1 MPRATSYHVG
11 MATADPFEGLGQ
23 ALARLRE
30 WAGFATQTEA
40 AEALGFDKGQLSRWE
55 HENPRPTLENLGRL
69 LAAYGVGLADLVA
82 LLEEVRR
89 PKRKTLDRLAYEAEM
104 ARLTELIRQMTESQA
119 EAESRLKALEAQLGV
134 TKE

>member
-1 MPRATSYHVG
+1 MRLATPYHVG
-11 MATADPFEGLGQ
+11 MAAKDPFEGLGQ

-30 WAGFATQTEA
+30 WRGFATQTDA

-55 HENPRPTLENLGRL
+55 SEKPRPTLENLGRL

-89 PKRKTLDRLAYEAEM
+89 PKRKTLDRLAYDAEM
-104 ARLTELIRQMTESQA
+104 ARLSELLRQMEENQA
-119 EAESRLKALEAQLGV
+119 EAKSRLKTLEGLLYESKG
-134 TKE
+134 